1 MTEHECSI
9 CGGDLEEEDIDPEK
23 AERLKKDNKHLKGA
37 DIHKLVCQQ
46 CGHTAYVTR
55 D

>member
-1 MTEHECSI
+1 MVEQECSI
-9 CGGDLEEEDIDPEK
+9 CGGELEEAEIDDEK
-23 AERLKKDNKHLKGA
+23 ADRLKKDNKHLEGA